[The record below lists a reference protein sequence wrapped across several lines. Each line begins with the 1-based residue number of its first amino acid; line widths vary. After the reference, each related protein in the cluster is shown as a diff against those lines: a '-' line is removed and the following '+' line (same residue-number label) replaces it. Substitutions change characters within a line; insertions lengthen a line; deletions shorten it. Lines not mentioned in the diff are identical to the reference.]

1 MKRILLC
8 ILVTI
13 SVLLLC
19 SCQNSPTSQIVTNK
33 RTGDSQTYIK
43 GANSQDNSA
52 DLEYEDF
59 FYSTDGTVEFRFN
72 IEEMPVV
79 DSTPTYEVVPHYLT
93 ETDVKRTANA
103 LFPDAD
109 FIEAP
114 PEFDTVYSKEEIR
127 KRLERWAPYTNNDA
141 VYELYGEDRDTSEIV
156 KKFIQEYS
164 EMFETAPDERLNEP
178 CQWTFKKESFYYD
191 AAEKISESDTSK
203 DDDMIQANV
212 GFNGVEYTFQAKM
225 RNKTDYKLNYL
236 SAFLDSGIS
245 PDGIDKR
252 IFSAKLCRTEK
263 PTEEQ
268 IALVKEKAEHILTEI
283 ALGDW
288 EVDECYLKTDYFGD
302 TPEYTVCV
310 NAVPVLDG
318 IAAAR
323 CPQLDTYGN
332 ANDTYA
338 ANYFFT
344 EARFEFSGNG
354 ELVRFR
360 MYSPIDIYKVVN
372 DNTKV
377 LSNAELLAKAQKLLA
392 LSDYYQYDKSFVI
405 DFANEAIGCTVDI
418 CKCVYQL
425 SRIKVPNTDDHY
437 YYVPSLQ
444 IQGNIQVFG
453 KTSGDIYYASD
464 APETLL
470 TLNAVDGSVINATN
484 Q

>member
-1 MKRILLC
+1 MKKILLC

-72 IEEMPVV
+72 IEAMPVV

-191 AAEKISESDTSK
+191 AAEKKAIPRK
-203 DDDMIQANV
+203 MMI
-212 GFNGVEYTFQAKM
+212 
-225 RNKTDYKLNYL
+225 
-236 SAFLDSGIS
+236 
-245 PDGIDKR
+245 
-252 IFSAKLCRTEK
+252 
-263 PTEEQ
+263 
-268 IALVKEKAEHILTEI
+268 
-283 ALGDW
+283 
-288 EVDECYLKTDYFGD
+288 
-302 TPEYTVCV
+302 
-310 NAVPVLDG
+310 
-318 IAAAR
+318 
-323 CPQLDTYGN
+323 
-332 ANDTYA
+332 
-338 ANYFFT
+338 
-344 EARFEFSGNG
+344 
-354 ELVRFR
+354 
-360 MYSPIDIYKVVN
+360 
-372 DNTKV
+372 
-377 LSNAELLAKAQKLLA
+377 
-392 LSDYYQYDKSFVI
+392 
-405 DFANEAIGCTVDI
+405 
-418 CKCVYQL
+418 
-425 SRIKVPNTDDHY
+425 
-437 YYVPSLQ
+437 
-444 IQGNIQVFG
+444 
-453 KTSGDIYYASD
+453 
-464 APETLL
+464 
-470 TLNAVDGSVINATN
+470 
-484 Q
+484 